1 VPRDSS
7 LTLRP
12 AQSRDA
18 RGVAAVHVGSWQA
31 AYRGLVPEKFL
42 DALDVDER
50 ANSYR
55 FGTRG
60 PDETVVWIVAQGENV
75 VGFIAVGRCRDDDH
89 VGAGEV
95 WALYVAPT
103 RWRSGIGSRLLSK
116 GEELLAQRGF
126 AEATLWVLER
136 NAPARRFY
144 ESAGWHYDDKVQT
157 IQVSGLDVTEVRYL
171 KSLS

>member
-1 VPRDSS
+1 MPRDSS

-95 WALYVAPT
+95 WALYVAPSN
-103 RWRSGIGSRLLSK
+103 WRSGIGSRLLAK
-116 GEELLAQRGF
+116 GEELLVHRGF
-126 AEATLWVLER
+126 ADATIWVIER
-136 NAPARRFY
+136 NTRARRFY
-144 ESAGWHYDDKVQT
+144 EIAGWRCDGRVQT
-157 IQVSGLDVTEVRYL
+157 IEVGGRDITEVRYH
-171 KSLS
+171 KTLS